1 MDKKLLISL
10 VLVGGAVYLY
20 YNSRKNK
27 VSKDVDAATKEK
39 VDSLKAKINS
49 DLPSVLASSP
59 KDATTGRNDEAKATF
74 DRLKR
79 TLDAN
84 LMSVDE
90 LQKVSDALDAKLNK
104 YVGTK
109 NVGQISSE
117 AREVFGK
124 YQIGE

>member
-1 MDKKLLISL
+1 
-10 VLVGGAVYLY
+10 
-20 YNSRKNK
+20 
-27 VSKDVDAATKEK
+27 
-39 VDSLKAKINS
+39 
-49 DLPSVLASSP
+49 
-59 KDATTGRNDEAKATF
+59 
-74 DRLKR
+74 
-79 TLDAN
+79 
-84 LMSVDE
+84 MSVDE